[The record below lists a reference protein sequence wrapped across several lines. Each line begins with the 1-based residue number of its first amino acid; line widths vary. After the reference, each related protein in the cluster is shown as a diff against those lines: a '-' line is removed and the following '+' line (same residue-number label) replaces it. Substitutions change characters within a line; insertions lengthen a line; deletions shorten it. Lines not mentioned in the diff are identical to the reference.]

1 MTKYS
6 KNHYFCS
13 QNQGLINFIV
23 HTVKGLS
30 HTKKERIYM
39 QNRSFFGSIPPVTLN
54 LIIINF
60 IVWLAALTLPKIAG
74 IDLNYWLGLHY
85 FEADDFNAIQLI
97 TYMFLHDT
105 NGIDH
110 IFFNMFSV
118 FMFGR
123 TLEAVWGGKR
133 FLFYYITTGVGAA
146 LTQEI
151 AWYFELHSAIAP
163 TIAQLGLTQTSH
175 ILNQFVTVGASGA
188 AFGILLAF
196 GMLFPNAP
204 LFIIFIPIP
213 IKAKYFVI
221 FYGLLELAFG
231 ISGTMSSVAH
241 FAHLG
246 GMLFGFFLIRYW
258 KKKGIGGGGF
268 YY

>member
-1 MTKYS
+1 ML
-6 KNHYFCS
+6 CLGI
-13 QNQGLINFIV
+13 QGNYP
-23 HTVKGLS
+23 HQGKRNLS
-30 HTKKERIYM
+30 M

-54 LIIINF
+54 IIIINF

-74 IDLNYWLGLHY
+74 IDLNYLLGLHY
-85 FEADDFNAIQLI
+85 FEASDFNVIQLV

-105 NGIDH
+105 HSIDH

-123 TLEAVWGGKR
+123 TLEMVWGGKR
-133 FLFYYITTGVGAA
+133 FLFYYLTTGIGAG
-146 LTQEI
+146 LIQEV
-151 AWYFELHSAIAP
+151 AWYFELQSVINYYVP
-163 TIAQLGLTQTSH
+163 QIGWEQVSMG
-175 ILNQFVTVGASGA
+175 LNQFITVGASGA

-221 FYGLLELAFG
+221 FYGLLELFFG
-231 ISGTMSSVAH
+231 ISNTMSGVAH

-268 YY
+268 YN

>member
-1 MTKYS
+1 
-6 KNHYFCS
+6 
-13 QNQGLINFIV
+13 
-23 HTVKGLS
+23 
-30 HTKKERIYM
+30 M

-54 LIIINF
+54 IIIVNF
-60 IVWLAALTLPKIAG
+60 IVWLAALTLPKIAD
-74 IDLNYWLGLHY
+74 IDLNYQLGLHY
-85 FEADDFNAIQLI
+85 IEAADFNVIQLV

-105 NGIDH
+105 SSIEH

-133 FLFYYITTGVGAA
+133 FLFYYLTTGIGAG
-146 LTQEI
+146 LVQEA
-151 AWYFELHSAIAP
+151 AWYFELHSFIHHYVP
-163 TIAQLGLTQTSH
+163 IMGWEQVSLV
-175 ILNQFVTVGASGA
+175 LNQAVTVGASGA

-221 FYGLLELAFG
+221 FYGLLELFFG
-231 ISGTMSSVAH
+231 ISGSMSGVAH

-258 KKKGIGGGGF
+258 KKKGIGGGF